1 MLYVRA
7 LNQDEHAELE
17 RMTKQE
23 VGRVS
28 ERARMILLSAQRWRV
43 PRIASAFETRCATVR
58 LWIRRFDAGG
68 PPALHDEPRSGRPR
82 KATPAVEQAVV
93 TLIQDDPQE
102 SGYLATF
109 WTVAMLLLAVFR
121 KVGVALSPSAMRA
134 TLHRVDLRSG
144 RPRLAMPLKVDPQKA
159 RKQWAIA
166 KAVVEASADT
176 AILYCDESRIELL
189 PLLRR
194 MWHWVGHQLR
204 IPTPGTNDTRT
215 IFGALNIYTGRWVY
229 QIRERAAKEDFVAF
243 LEHLLVAY
251 ANGPILLIADN
262 FSSHKAKVVRE
273 WLAEH
278 PHLQLHFLPTYCS
291 HLNPVEPIWLRLKG
305 KIAANRL
312 YVSMELLLATVHEF
326 FEQMLP
332 RDALIWSG
340 CEEDLAWA
348 A

>member
-7 LNQDEHAELE
+7 LTDDEYAELE
-17 RMTKQE
+17 RITKQE

-43 PRIASAFETRCATVR
+43 PQIASAFETRPATVR
-58 LWIRRFDAGG
+58 HWVRRFDAGG
-68 PPALHDEPRSGRPR
+68 PSALYDQPRSGRPR
-82 KATPAVEQAVV
+82 KATPDVEQAVAG
-93 TLIQDDPQE
+93 LIQDDPQE

-109 WTVAMLLLAVFR
+109 WTVVMLILAVLG
-121 KVGVALSPSAMRA
+121 KVGVALSPSAMRT
-134 TLHRVDLRSG
+134 TLHRIGLRNG
-144 RPRLAMPLKVDPQKA
+144 RPRLSMPKKVDPEKA
-159 RKQWAIA
+159 QKQWAIV
-166 KAVVEASADT
+166 KAVVEASLDT

-194 MWHWVGHQLR
+194 GWHWVGQQLR
-204 IPTPGTNDTRT
+204 IPTPGTNDRRT
-215 IFGALNIYTGRWVY
+215 IFGALNIDTGRWVH
-229 QIRERAAKEDFVAF
+229 QIREHASKEDFIAF
-243 LEHLLVAY
+243 LEHLLEAY

-278 PHLQLHFLPTYCS
+278 PQVHLHFLPTYCS

-305 KIAANRL
+305 KVAANRL
-312 YVSMELLLATVHEF
+312 YASMKLLLADANEF
-326 FEQMLP
+326 LEQMTHEQ
-332 RDALIWSG
+332 ALIWGG
-340 CEEDLAWA
+340 CEEDLTWA